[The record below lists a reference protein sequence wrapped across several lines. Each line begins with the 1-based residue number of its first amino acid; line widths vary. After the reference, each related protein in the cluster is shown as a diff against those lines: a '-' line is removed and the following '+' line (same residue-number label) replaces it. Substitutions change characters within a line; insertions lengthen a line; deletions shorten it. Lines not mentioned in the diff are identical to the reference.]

1 MNQSFDGYIVF
12 SADLLT
18 VQAQIA
24 EKRGG
29 WEIFQ
34 TASWNTA
41 SRKVLF
47 IKPNRDSSVAS
58 EF

>member
-29 WEIFQ
+29 DF
-34 TASWNTA
+34 
-41 SRKVLF
+41 
-47 IKPNRDSSVAS
+47 PNGKLEDGKQKSFVYKAEPGRLSSK
-58 EF
+58 